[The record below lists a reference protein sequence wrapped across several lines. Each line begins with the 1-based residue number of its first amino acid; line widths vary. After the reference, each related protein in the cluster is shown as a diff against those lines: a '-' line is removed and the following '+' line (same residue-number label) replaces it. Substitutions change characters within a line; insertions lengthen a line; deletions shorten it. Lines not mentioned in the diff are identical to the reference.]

1 MYKANLFT
9 RLTNRYADGWRHLDT
24 EEFTGT
30 VKVLGVTRQT
40 EGEGYDDG
48 GSYRYR
54 VVAPSALKG
63 KDLTRAIGQSM
74 GGSGCRHE
82 YDCCGC
88 ATHRASVKR
97 VSPREYAVRVRVSYN
112 Y

>member
-1 MYKANLFT
+1 MFKLNLFT
-9 RLTNRYADGWRHLDT
+9 RLTHRYADGWRHLDD

-30 VKVLGVTRQT
+30 VKVLGITHET
-40 EGEGYDDG
+40 EDGGYDDG
-48 GSYRYR
+48 GTARFR

-63 KDLTRAIGQSM
+63 ADLSQSIRQTLS
-74 GGSGCRHE
+74 GSGCRHE

-88 ATHRASVKR
+88 ASTRASVKR
-97 VSPREYAVRVRVSYN
+97 VSPREYAVKVSISYN

>member
-1 MYKANLFT
+1 MIKTDLFT
-9 RLTNRYADGWRHLDT
+9 RLTYQYADGWQHLDS

-30 VKVLGVTRQT
+30 VKVLGATRQI
-40 EGEGYDDG
+40 EGAGYDDG
-48 GSYRYR
+48 GAAHFR

-63 KDLTRAIGQSM
+63 RDLSRAIGQTL
-74 GGSGCRHE
+74 GGSSCRHE
-82 YDCCGC
+82 HDCCGC

-97 VSPREYAVRVRVSYN
+97 VSPREYAVKVSVSFN